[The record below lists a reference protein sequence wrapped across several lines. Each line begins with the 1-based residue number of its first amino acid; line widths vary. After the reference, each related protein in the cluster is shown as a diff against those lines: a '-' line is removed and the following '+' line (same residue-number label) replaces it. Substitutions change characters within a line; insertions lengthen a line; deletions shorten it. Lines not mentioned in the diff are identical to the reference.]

1 MKTQSPRSR
10 TSLLALSLSLPL
22 SLMGMFTAASAVAQ
36 TTATM
41 SATPSTS
48 EAIAPTQL
56 ARVLQQGG
64 YVVYL
69 RHAVTDMSRTDAKS
83 QSDTDCDNQRVL
95 SPAGRSMASA
105 MAQPIKA
112 LKLRRQE
119 VLSSPLCRTMD
130 TAILALGAATP
141 TNALR
146 EIEGRD
152 YAQLRRLMTTPVATG
167 SNRWLVGHGSPLR
180 LTAGGPPLA
189 EGEAVVLRP
198 AGDRWTVVA
207 RLQAADW
214 ANVK

>member
-1 MKTQSPRSR
+1 MKTHFFRPRA
-10 TSLLALSLSLPL
+10 SLLALSLSL
-22 SLMGMFTAASAVAQ
+22 MGVFVAASAVAQ
-36 TTATM
+36 TA
-41 SATPSTS
+41 ATPATLSTTPS
-48 EAIAPTQL
+48 AADAMAPAQL
-56 ARVLQQGG
+56 ASALKQGG

-69 RHAVTDMSRTDAKS
+69 RHAVTDTSRTDAKS

-130 TAILALGAATP
+130 TATLALGAATP

-152 YAQLRRLMTTPVATG
+152 YAQLRRLMSTPVAKG
-167 SNRWLVGHGSPLR
+167 SNLWLVGHGAPLR

-198 AGDRWTVVA
+198 AGNNWTVVA